1 MLLFCD
7 QCQAECQISDEKVGA
22 NEALAHCTRCRHL
35 IVGTPPRNAGAEA
48 AVAVSAPAGAAPGGT
63 PSASADSG
71 IGTPVVDDAA
81 VTRLLAPERRTANA
95 ARGERARPETPSG
108 FPASDA
114 EWFIAVDDRPVGPV
128 GFEEILAR
136 FKKGEVVAATLCWKA
151 GMADWTPASEVPRL
165 AARLGLDSEPALTP
179 AGAVAMGPQAPCSP
193 PTEKRAEVGFHPSC
207 SLDSLVRAELDALD
221 ELAARPVRT
230 PASTAREERGS
241 MPRGSLLPPAAEVEE
256 VFPSLSA
263 GGPAT
268 RAPLPW
274 PRVTSSRPIA
284 LYVVIGL
291 LGVLAAGALT
301 IAAVVL
307 IRSPTA
313 AVPSSEVASAPA
325 PVAAPAPLAAPDQT
339 AAPEP
344 KPPAPQPVAAL
355 PERPAEETAS
365 AVEPTRPSAKE
376 VAKAPPPQGPVAS
389 HGIPKP
395 SVAPRAAEAA
405 PARRA
410 RATERRR
417 PREVASSRPASEPKS
432 ESANEAQSPPAAA
445 PRGDAVDRAF
455 NELVGAGPAG
465 PPATSPAPETK
476 PGQAAIPP
484 EPGWGTKPKL
494 TQSDILDVVTS
505 NRARIRACTDPVRVP
520 GQARTV
526 VLRWTIRP
534 DGSAAAPAVV
544 TPELRDTPLAQC
556 LTEAIGSL
564 RFPAYSGPQMEPVEL
579 PVRF

>member
-1 MLLFCD
+1 M
-7 QCQAECQISDEKVGA
+7 
-22 NEALAHCTRCRHL
+22 
-35 IVGTPPRNAGAEA
+35 
-48 AVAVSAPAGAAPGGT
+48 SAPAGAALGGT
-63 PSASADSG
+63 TSASADSG
-71 IGTPVVDDAA
+71 FGAPVVDDAA

-95 ARGERARPETPSG
+95 AREVRAKPETPGG
-108 FPASDA
+108 FSASEA
-114 EWFIAVDDRPVGPV
+114 EWFIAIDDRPVGPV

-136 FKKGEVVAATLCWKA
+136 FKKGEVVATTLCWRE
-151 GMADWTPASEVPRL
+151 GMADWAPAREVPRL
-165 AARLGLDSEPALTP
+165 AARLGLDSEPALSP

-193 PTEKRAEVGFHPSC
+193 PTEKRAEVGLHPSC

-221 ELAARPVRT
+221 ELAARPVRR
-230 PASTAREERGS
+230 PASTAGEERGS

-256 VFPSLSA
+256 VSRSLPA
-263 GGPAT
+263 GT
-268 RAPLPW
+268 RAPQPW
-274 PRVTSSRPIA
+274 PRVTPSRPIA

-291 LGVLAAGALT
+291 LAVLAAGALT

-313 AVPSSEVASAPA
+313 AAPSSEVASASAPPPA
-325 PVAAPAPLAAPDQT
+325 PIAAPEQT

-344 KPPAPQPVAAL
+344 KTPAPAPAPAPQPAAAV
-355 PERPAEETAS
+355 PEGPTEEAAS
-365 AVEPTRPSAKE
+365 VVEPAKPSAE
-376 VAKAPPPQGPVAS
+376 QVAKAPPPQGPVAS
-389 HGIPKP
+389 HRVPKP
-395 SVAPRAAEAA
+395 SVPPRAAQAA

-432 ESANEAQSPPAAA
+432 ESASEAPSAPATA

-455 NELVGAGPAG
+455 NELVGGGPAG
-465 PPATSPAPETK
+465 PTATSPAPETK

-484 EPGWGTKPKL
+484 EPGWGTKAKL

-526 VLRWTIRP
+526 VLRWTILP
-534 DGSAAAPAVV
+534 DGRASAPAVV
-544 TPELRDTPLAQC
+544 TPELRDTPLARC

-564 RFPAYSGPQMEPVEL
+564 RFPAYSGPPMEPVEL